1 MLGRWDTAREVASNR
16 EADGLMFL
24 PVSERMSAR
33 KVRRTVRPARAA
45 IGGLLLLAG
54 SAVTASTPARAQ
66 NFFEELFGIGRAAR
80 PPQPPRNVPVQP
92 PPQQPA
98 EPGAPAPGEGVEAR
112 PSGPAQP
119 RQPVVLRVPAE
130 DNVAGQDL
138 LLNGLNGSLKIERS
152 GSAYTAQMTLPGT
165 KISQPTENCSVKLN
179 GGKPVP
185 LSAEGRAQGVSRFS
199 AASAECPLRFE
210 ILDGSVLAT
219 PLGSGPACSFTA
231 ADCETTPSGLWGPG
245 AASLIPQAGEFDTA
259 RGVADK
265 AVRDNYKIM
274 TQRAR
279 GGDVRPI
286 VQEQAAFSSDREQAC
301 RTYAREGAHGYCHL
315 RFTEARAIALAVRL
329 GANTAAPTAANTP
342 PRPRRSRAPVEGMNP
357 DAPGAEPF
365 ADQ

>member
-1 MLGRWDTAREVASNR
+1 
-16 EADGLMFL
+16 MFP
-24 PVSERMSAR
+24 PVSEKVFAERVFAR
-33 KVRRTVRPARAA
+33 KARPLRVATGA
-45 IGGLLLLAG
+45 LLVLAG
-54 SAVTASTPARAQ
+54 LSVVPSRPARAQ

-80 PPQPPRNVPVQP
+80 PPQPPRNVPGNAPVQP
-92 PPQQPA
+92 PPQPVD
-98 EPGAPAPGEGVEAR
+98 PGAPPPGEGAETR
-112 PSGPAQP
+112 PSVPAQP

-138 LLNGLNGSLKIERS
+138 LLNGLNGSLRIERN
-152 GSAYTAQMTLPGT
+152 GSAYTALMNLPGT
-165 KISQPTENCSVKLN
+165 KISQPTESCTVKLD

-185 LSAEGRAQGVSRFS
+185 LSVEGRTQGVSRFS

-219 PLGSGPACSFTA
+219 PLGSGSACTFTA
-231 ADCETTPSGLWGPG
+231 ADCETTPSGLWGPA

-315 RFTEARAIALAVRL
+315 RFTEARAIALAARL
-329 GANTAAPTAANTP
+329 GANTATPTAANTA
-342 PRPRRSRAPVEGMNP
+342 PRTRRSRAPVEGMNP
-357 DAPGAEPF
+357 DGPGAEPF
-365 ADQ
+365 TDQ

>member
-1 MLGRWDTAREVASNR
+1 
-16 EADGLMFL
+16 MFL

-33 KVRRTVRPARAA
+33 KVRRTDRPARAA
-45 IGGLLLLAG
+45 IAALLALAG
-54 SAVTASTPARAQ
+54 AAFAPSTPARAQ

-92 PPQQPA
+92 APPPA
-98 EPGAPAPGEGVEAR
+98 EPGALAPGEGAETR
-112 PSGPAQP
+112 PSVPAPP
-119 RQPVVLRVPAE
+119 RQPVVLRVPSE

-138 LLNGLNGSLKIERS
+138 LLNGLNGSLRIERS

-165 KISQPTENCSVKLN
+165 KISQPTESCTVKLN

-199 AASAECPLRFE
+199 TGSAECPLRFE

-219 PLGSGPACSFTA
+219 PLGSGPACTFTA
-231 ADCETTPSGLWGPG
+231 ADCETTPAGLWGPG

-274 TQRAR
+274 TQRSR
-279 GGDVRPI
+279 GSDVRPI

-315 RFTEARAIALAVRL
+315 RFTEARAIALATRL
-329 GANTAAPTAANTP
+329 GANTATPTAANTP